1 MEKGNKGERG
11 GGRRAIKNS
20 AHFLTTKIAICGK
33 RKEGAWLP
41 FSPVYD
47 LCTFFFVLLH
57 VWGNKVGSDEAKT
70 HEFPMRKGGRPCYKA
85 RCKSWPN
92 WCLPLLLL
100 SSPLSPPPRPIISA
114 DRVFLSNPFR
124 GFIGCWFG
132 AFRVL
137 FFFFFMNC
145 ASIGHAEKLWS
156 ELGKDWFK
164 GMHFLNRS
172 CKKNGELASS

>member
-1 MEKGNKGERG
+1 MEKGNG
-11 GGRRAIKNS
+11 GGRWGGRAIKNS

-57 VWGNKVGSDEAKT
+57 VWGNKVGSEAAKT

-92 WCLPLLLL
+92 WCLPPLLF
-100 SSPLSPPPRPIISA
+100 S
-114 DRVFLSNPFR
+114 F
-124 GFIGCWFG
+124 
-132 AFRVL
+132 
-137 FFFFFMNC
+137 
-145 ASIGHAEKLWS
+145 
-156 ELGKDWFK
+156 
-164 GMHFLNRS
+164 
-172 CKKNGELASS
+172 ASSSANYFRRSGFSFEPFSGFHRLLIRRISDSFLLFLWIVHRLVMRENYGVRKRLI